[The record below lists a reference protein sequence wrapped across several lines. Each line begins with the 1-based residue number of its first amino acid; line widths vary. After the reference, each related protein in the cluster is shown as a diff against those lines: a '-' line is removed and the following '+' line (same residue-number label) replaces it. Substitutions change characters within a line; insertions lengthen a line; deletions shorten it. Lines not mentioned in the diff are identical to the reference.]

1 MGSFVY
7 FLISLIETLS
17 GIFKKMRLDW
27 ISLTGM
33 LEN

>member
-1 MGSFVY
+1 MGRFVY
-7 FLISLIETLS
+7 FLISLIETLP